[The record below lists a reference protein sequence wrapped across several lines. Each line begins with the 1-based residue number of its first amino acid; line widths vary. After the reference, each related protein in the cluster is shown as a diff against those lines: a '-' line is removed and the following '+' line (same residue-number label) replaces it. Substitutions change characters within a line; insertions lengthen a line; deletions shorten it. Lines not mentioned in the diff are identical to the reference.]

1 MSISIQ
7 ERREMIRVLKRERQE
22 AGEAL
27 ANAKGRLRLAES
39 QLKRAEEKEEQA
51 RIAGQKRQDRADYRK
66 AMYLSKRYGI
76 EIETDHSYWGD
87 EIDKK
92 WWVSKPS
99 WLEGDDPLGDGHYA
113 HDWATCLWIV
123 EFYAKHHPDHP
134 EHDKREVLDIRPGC

>member
-1 MSISIQ
+1 MSITIQ
-7 ERREMIRVLKRERQE
+7 ERREMIRALEIERQE
-22 AGEAL
+22 AERERGK
-27 ANAKGRLRLAES
+27 AKARLEIAKR
-39 QLKRAEEKEEQA
+39 QLKKAEEKEEQA
-51 RIAGQKRQDRADYRK
+51 RIAEEKRRDRADYRK
-66 AMYLSKRYGI
+66 AKSLSKRYSI
-76 EIETDHSYWGD
+76 EIDTDHSYWGD